1 MKLAPYSQLGLVI
14 TPDNFDL
21 TSGDLPEYGPLKYSK
36 LEKSGEQ
43 NIV

>member
-21 TSGDLPEYGPLKYSK
+21 TSGDLPEYGPLK
-36 LEKSGEQ
+36 LEVSEEQ